1 MHVGTTFAAIN
12 RAGLFDAVD
21 AKIHLQSPYPAVP
34 MTFRPLS
41 FDAETH
47 LADVHMFGQ
56 RAFGAVYL
64 IDDERKAIVETGTSW
79 DAERIL
85 EAVHAFGLRPQE
97 IDAVVVSH
105 IHLDH
110 AGGAGACV
118 QPGAEPRDV
127 PTASRP
133 QATRPPLQ
141 PLRPPHEAGG
151 RDRGDDGGVP
161 GVGPNRP
168 GQARFD
174 RRGRRPPRA
183 VRHELSGRKTLPAGF
198 PRTSDPRKHHRP
210 RGVSRA
216 DGACCPHRLR
226 KRSAESRRTGRAVRR
241 SSRASRWTRWHSPS
255 WTRKAD
261 RTRRNSPRS
270 PNVFPRRNPRWP
282 SSTTS
287 PTSSLDSFPKDS
299 IRRRSS

>member
-21 AKIHLQSPYPAVP
+21 AKIHLQSSYPAVP

-110 AGGAGACV
+110 AGGAGFLVDSMSAAKV
-118 QPGAEPRDV
+118 YVHERGYKHLVDPTRLVTSAREALGPTEAEIFGTMKPIPANPLPRPQELPPRQIRRAHLCTPV
-127 PTASRP
+127 TSASRM
-133 QATRPPLQ
+133 PP
-141 PLRPPHEAGG
+141 
-151 RDRGDDGGVP
+151 
-161 GVGPNRP
+161 
-168 GQARFD
+168 
-174 RRGRRPPRA
+174 
-183 VRHELSGRKTLPAGF
+183 
-198 PRTSDPRKHHRP
+198 
-210 RGVSRA
+210 
-216 DGACCPHRLR
+216 
-226 KRSAESRRTGRAVRR
+226 SA
-241 SSRASRWTRWHSPS
+241 
-255 WTRKAD
+255 
-261 RTRRNSPRS
+261 
-270 PNVFPRRNPRWP
+270 
-282 SSTTS
+282 
-287 PTSSLDSFPKDS
+287 
-299 IRRRSS
+299 

>member
-21 AKIHLQSPYPAVP
+21 AKIHLQSPDPAVP

-64 IDDERKAIVETGTSW
+64 SDDERKGIIETGTSW

-110 AGGAGACV
+110 AGGAGFLIDSMRSAKV
-118 QPGAEPRDV
+118 YV
-127 PTASRP
+127 
-133 QATRPPLQ
+133 
-141 PLRPPHEAGG
+141 H
-151 RDRGDDGGVP
+151 DRGHKHLVDPTRLVASARQALGRSEERRVGGV
-161 GVGPNRP
+161 GG
-168 GQARFD
+168 
-174 RRGRRPPRA
+174 
-183 VRHELSGRKTLPAGF
+183 
-198 PRTSDPRKHHRP
+198 
-210 RGVSRA
+210 
-216 DGACCPHRLR
+216 
-226 KRSAESRRTGRAVRR
+226 
-241 SSRASRWTRWHSPS
+241 
-255 WTRKAD
+255 
-261 RTRRNSPRS
+261 
-270 PNVFPRRNPRWP
+270 
-282 SSTTS
+282 
-287 PTSSLDSFPKDS
+287 
-299 IRRRSS
+299 